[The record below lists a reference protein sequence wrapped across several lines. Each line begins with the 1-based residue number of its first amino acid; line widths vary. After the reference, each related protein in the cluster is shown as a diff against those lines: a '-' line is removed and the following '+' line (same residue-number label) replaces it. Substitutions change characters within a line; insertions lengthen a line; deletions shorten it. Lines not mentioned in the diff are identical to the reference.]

1 MDKAIIYKR
10 SFQHKIIQRMTNS
23 VDPERW
29 LMNFPK
35 FTISS
40 DGLKGL
46 SFRSDLLL
54 NNKKR
59 YIRAKQENSQ

>member
-1 MDKAIIYKR
+1 MDKTIIYKR

-29 LMNFPK
+29 PKNFPK
-35 FTISS
+35 FIISS
-40 DGLKGL
+40 FGLKGL
-46 SFRSDLLL
+46 SFSSDLLL